1 LQLVKEI
8 TNHSLTLV
16 QDPFGNY
23 VVQYVLDLPYPSLKH
38 DLITHFYSHLTS
50 LSTQKFSSNVIEKCL
65 KSAATISRRGLIDEL
80 TEGET
85 LAELLRDPY
94 GNYVVQTA
102 LSVADTTQVCPS
114 NELGCYSPS

>member
-1 LQLVKEI
+1 
-8 TNHSLTLV
+8 
-16 QDPFGNY
+16 
-23 VVQYVLDLPYPSLKH
+23 
-38 DLITHFYSHLTS
+38 
-50 LSTQKFSSNVIEKCL
+50 L

-102 LSVADTTQVCPS
+102 LSVADATQRQKLVEAIRPLLP
-114 NELGCYSPS
+114 ELRNTPYGKRIQNKILKLEPHEQL